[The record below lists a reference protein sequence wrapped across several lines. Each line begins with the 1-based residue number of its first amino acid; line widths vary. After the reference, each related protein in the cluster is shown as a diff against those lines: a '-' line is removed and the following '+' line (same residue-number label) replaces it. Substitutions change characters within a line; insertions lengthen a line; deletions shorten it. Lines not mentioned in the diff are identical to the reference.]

1 MAMTKP
7 PFLNGSSSSVR
18 ERVPSGKIRNV
29 LPDWM
34 ERTASAIEAIAFSRF
49 SRCDRDEAARHE
61 HPAEQRQLQ
70 QLRLEEYVQPP
81 VKGHEQD
88 GRIDV
93 ALMIGDEDD
102 GPIAWNLFE
111 PSHLAFDA
119 GEEDA
124 EPRSEAPG
132 GVEHARPLE
141 QHRHEQPG
149 WREDQN
155 VEGNGQKGHRR
166 ADGGDCGCHGLI
178 LARNTKAR
186 VTVTSAR
193 ASRAYASVVERLR
206 RAHGASRRRGVRAG
220 HPATGALLAF
230 VRAAAARS
238 AAGLGREAAL
248 ERLIDPS
255 FNDRRLSRM
264 TSETSVT
271 MSPRARSS
279 MRFSRNERL
288 FERARKVRLFSTSAM
303 SKIEPLRILSEL
315 SLNRP
320 FQF

>member
-1 MAMTKP
+1 MTKP
-7 PFLNGSSSSVR
+7 PFLNGSSSSR
-18 ERVPSGKIRNV
+18 ARARPLGEDQERVAGSDGADGLGNRGHRLLAV
-29 LPDWM
+29 LPLH
-34 ERTASAIEAIAFSRF
+34 
-49 SRCDRDEAARHE
+49 RDEAARHE

-70 QLRLEEYVQPP
+70 QLRLEEHVQPP

-119 GEEDA
+119 GEDDA

-132 GVEHARPLE
+132 GVQHARPLE

-193 ASRAYASVVERLR
+193 ASRALTCC
-206 RAHGASRRRGVRAG
+206 GT
-220 HPATGALLAF
+220 AT
-230 VRAAAARS
+230 
-238 AAGLGREAAL
+238 
-248 ERLIDPS
+248 
-255 FNDRRLSRM
+255 
-264 TSETSVT
+264 T
-271 MSPRARSS
+271 RARCV
-279 MRFSRNERL
+279 
-288 FERARKVRLFSTSAM
+288 AA
-303 SKIEPLRILSEL
+303 
-315 SLNRP
+315 
-320 FQF
+320 